1 MMSAPNLSDTSTWL
15 PLDGLAPGF
24 DENKA
29 ELTTDIDGYSF
40 ISMRSDGREID
51 HHFTATTLSLSVVGG
66 DGPDREVNY
75 EAFTVADGLYY
86 VQFQDAAKSSEAVS
100 FFLDQT
106 NGVGLVV
113 NTIIGE
119 ASAGV
124 TAVTQKFTTFTIG
137 GHENPGSVPSPTDEL
152 IGRRVYWRYS
162 RAHAYEHVYLSPQ
175 WYTWHC
181 LAGPERGLADTE
193 EHTTYK
199 LRPDIYVFCWR
210 EKVIPCASVTVAD
223 HRDFENLRSHGVLFG
238 LDESGENTVHFTFGS
253 HGKVLSIS
261 TYPEDLD
268 PRRQ

>member
-1 MMSAPNLSDTSTWL
+1 MSAQNLSDTSTWL

-29 ELTTDIDGYSF
+29 ELTSDLVGYSF
-40 ISMRSDGREID
+40 RSIRSDGREVE
-51 HHFTATTLSLSVVGG
+51 HEFSETTLSLSVAGS
-66 DGPDREVNY
+66 DGRARNVSY
-75 EAFTVADGLYY
+75 EAFTVAEGLYY
-86 VQFQDAAKSSEAVS
+86 VQFYDTDKPDDAVS

-113 NTIIGE
+113 NTIIGK
-119 ASAGV
+119 ASPGV
-124 TAVTQKFTTFTIG
+124 TAVTQKFTTFTVD
-137 GHENPGSVPSPTDEL
+137 GHANPGAVPAPTGEL

-181 LAGPERGLADTE
+181 LAGPERGLADTD
-193 EHTTYK
+193 EHTTYE
-199 LRPDIYVFCWR
+199 LRPGIFVFCWR

-238 LDESGENTVHFTFGS
+238 LDESGENRVHFTFGAV
-253 HGKVLSIS
+253 GKVLSIS
-261 TYPEDLD
+261 QYPEDLD
-268 PRRQ
+268 PRRP